1 MRSQPTYSAELVYA
15 LYITQIKLEI
25 ETLPKY
31 SQNWRHIN
39 TNAKESLKLSL
50 AFKTVQTLFLVE
62 KKRKENLGITCR
74 HDIFL

>member
-1 MRSQPTYSAELVYA
+1 MRRQPTYGAVQSST

-39 TNAKESLKLSL
+39 TNAKESLKLNL
-50 AFKTVQTLFLVE
+50 AFKTVQTLFL
-62 KKRKENLGITCR
+62 
-74 HDIFL
+74 

>member
-1 MRSQPTYSAELVYA
+1 MRRQPTYSGVQSSA

-39 TNAKESLKLSL
+39 TNAKESLKLNL
-50 AFKTVQTLFLVE
+50 AFKTVQTLFL
-62 KKRKENLGITCR
+62 
-74 HDIFL
+74 